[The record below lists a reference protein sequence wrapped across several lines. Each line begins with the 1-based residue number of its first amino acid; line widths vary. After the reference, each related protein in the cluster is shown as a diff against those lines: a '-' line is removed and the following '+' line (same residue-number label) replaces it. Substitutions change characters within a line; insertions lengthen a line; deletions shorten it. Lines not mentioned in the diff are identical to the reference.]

1 MYVASRGLAN
11 QGDFGFIYIIVIL
24 FIVESF
30 DAFSHSTASKRIAM
44 VRIRVVDRRLFAG
57 EVSALLSGELLFK
70 ITKTVTAPDWTIQ
83 SEFIGNDWTHLSHA
97 AADGLLLDSLLL
109 VGGWCAASL
118 VTHGC
123 FGFAPAS
130 RKARWDDSL
139 TLVINAANVIL
150 LSVLIAS
157 YLLPDVPI
165 DDLEALTAISLGAVL
180 SFRAL
185 TAY

>member
-1 MYVASRGLAN
+1 
-11 QGDFGFIYIIVIL
+11 
-24 FIVESF
+24 
-30 DAFSHSTASKRIAM
+30 M

-57 EVSALLSGELLFK
+57 EVSALLSGELLYK
-70 ITKTVTAPDWTIQ
+70 ISKTVTSPGWTIQ

-118 VTHGC
+118 ITNGC
-123 FGFAPAS
+123 LGFAPAS
-130 RKARWDDSL
+130 RKARWDASL
-139 TLVINAANVIL
+139 TLVVGAANVIL
-150 LSVLIAS
+150 LSILIATN
-157 YLLPDVPI
+157 LVPDVPI
-165 DDLEALTAISLGAVL
+165 DDLEALTAISLAAAL